1 VELLV
6 RVEDFSYNSLQG
18 HYLRGE
24 AFVELIRSGYVGTRG
39 ATTDHLRE
47 LIEAAVNGE
56 RAVVAAVQS
65 EVRKVRGLSDIDP
78 TSTEIEPNSG
88 FKGL

>member
-56 RAVVAAVQS
+56 RAVVAAV
-65 EVRKVRGLSDIDP
+65 
-78 TSTEIEPNSG
+78 
-88 FKGL
+88 